1 MSNMTPFVKPEYGFG
16 GIVTGTTI
24 LFFTMTGFDFIST
37 ISEEAKDTQKDAPN
51 AMRETVLICTLL
63 YIFVAISLTGMG
75 LGKGLNYAP
84 ETALADSFNNAGI

>member
-37 ISEEAKDTQKDAPN
+37 ISEEAKDTQKDAPK
-51 AMRETVLICTLL
+51 AM
-63 YIFVAISLTGMG
+63 
-75 LGKGLNYAP
+75 
-84 ETALADSFNNAGI
+84 